1 MTFAWSMPM
10 KTVSRSL
17 WLVLLALLPSLP
29 VGAAEVFKCI
39 DAKGHAVF
47 SESPCPDSAV
57 SSTALPQQVFHSLRA
72 LVDEGE
78 KINADLKEDV
88 ESIKQCNQSVVKLK
102 QKLEALRPEVEK
114 VAFDHRFLYAALDQA
129 MECAQCRV
137 SAIAYCKKADSYLD
151 KSMNGLIGKRKKG
164 V

>member
-1 MTFAWSMPM
+1 M
-10 KTVSRSL
+10 KTVIRSM
-17 WLVLLALLPSLP
+17 WLLSLLLPSLS
-29 VGAAEVFKCI
+29 VGAAEVFNCV

-47 SESPCPDSAV
+47 SETPCPDSAV
-57 SSTALPQQVFHSLRA
+57 RGQSLPQQVFRNLRG

-88 ESIKQCNQSVVKLK
+88 DSIRQCNKSVEELK
-102 QKLEALRPEVEK
+102 KKLEALKPDVEK
-114 VAFDHRFLYAALDQA
+114 VALDHRFLYAALEQA

-137 SAIAYCKKADSYLD
+137 SAITYCKKADSYLD
-151 KSMNGLIGKRKKG
+151 KSMNGLIGKRKKD